1 MDSIIHFTSENIFLI
16 VSILVF
22 TAIVVSK
29 TGSKYGVP
37 SLLIFLLVG
46 MFFGSDGLGLVFD
59 NYNLAQFLSIVA
71 LCVILF
77 TGGLETKYK
86 DIKPVAAPGIVLS
99 TVGVLLTVI
108 ITGAFIFFL
117 SRIEKIGLSHRDVL
131 PARGSDVFHRFG
143 FGVQHIEKQQDE
155 AEGEPQ
161 ADAGAGVR

>member
-16 VSILVF
+16 GSILVF

-86 DIKPVAAPGIVLS
+86 DIKPVAARESCCPRSVYC
-99 TVGVLLTVI
+99 
-108 ITGAFIFFL
+108 
-117 SRIEKIGLSHRDVL
+117 
-131 PARGSDVFHRFG
+131 
-143 FGVQHIEKQQDE
+143 
-155 AEGEPQ
+155 
-161 ADAGAGVR
+161 

>member
-16 VSILVF
+16 GSILVF

-99 TVGVLLTVI
+99 T
-108 ITGAFIFFL
+108 A
-117 SRIEKIGLSHRDVL
+117 SC
-131 PARGSDVFHRFG
+131 
-143 FGVQHIEKQQDE
+143 
-155 AEGEPQ
+155 
-161 ADAGAGVR
+161 